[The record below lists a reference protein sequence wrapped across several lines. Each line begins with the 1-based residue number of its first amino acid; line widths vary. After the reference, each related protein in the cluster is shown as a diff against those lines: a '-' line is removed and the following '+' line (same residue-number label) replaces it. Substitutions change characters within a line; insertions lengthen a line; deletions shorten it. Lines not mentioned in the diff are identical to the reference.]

1 MKINFF
7 WLVNSKIVVVVVV
20 EKVSK
25 MEKMFFKPTDE
36 KDVKGQYKRV
46 YLNSLVKTKKFY
58 SIIPWSTPIRTC
70 EKIEMELATV
80 TRSRSATQI
89 GVRISGL
96 GNSKMTFENF

>member
-36 KDVKGQYKRV
+36 KDVKGQSKRV
-46 YLNSLVKTKKFY
+46 YLKSLVKTKKFY
-58 SIIPWSTPIRTC
+58 SIIPGPLRSGPVRRLRWSLRP
-70 EKIEMELATV
+70 
-80 TRSRSATQI
+80 
-89 GVRISGL
+89 
-96 GNSKMTFENF
+96 